1 MAPSTIGFGT
11 ARVTTGMKDTIN
23 QDDSLRRI
31 PPRQSGPLGKVQDIL
46 ESARFQ
52 RAITVLIIINAVT
65 LGVETSKAAMAAAG
79 SLLSMIDRAILAV
92 FVVELVAKL
101 IVYRSRFHKDPWNIF
116 DFVIVGIA
124 LMPATGNLSVL
135 RALRI
140 LRVLRL
146 VSAVPS
152 MRRVVSAL
160 LQAIPG
166 MGSIVMLL
174 GLIFYVFSVMA
185 TKFFGE
191 TFPQWFGTI
200 GESSYSLFQIMTLE
214 SWSMGIVRPV
224 MESFP
229 LAWAFFL
236 PFILITSFTVLNLF
250 IGIVVDAMQRQH
262 ETEHEA
268 ERAAEQAMAEEGQS
282 DRRAILEELK
292 AMRLEIAELRTRVGR
307 D

>member
-1 MAPSTIGFGT
+1 MND
-11 ARVTTGMKDTIN
+11 TTN
-23 QDDSLRRI
+23 QDGNLRRI
-31 PPRQSGPLGKVQDIL
+31 PPEQSGPLGKVQRFL

-52 RAITVLIIINAVT
+52 KAITVLIAINAVT
-65 LGVETSKAAMAAAG
+65 LGIETSKAAMAAAG
-79 SLLSMIDRAILAV
+79 PLLSMIDKTILSV
-92 FVVELVAKL
+92 FVIELLAKL
-101 IVYRSRFHKDPWNIF
+101 IVYRSRFHKDPWNVF

-160 LQAIPG
+160 LAAIPG

-174 GLIFYVFSVMA
+174 TLIFYVFSVMA
-185 TKFFGE
+185 TKFFSE

-200 GESSYSLFQIMTLE
+200 GESAYSLFQIMTLE

-224 MESFP
+224 MESYP

-262 ETEHEA
+262 DMEDA
-268 ERAAEQAMAEEGQS
+268 EDIAAEHAMAEEGQA
-282 DRRAILEELK
+282 DRRAILVELK
-292 AMRLEIAELRTRVGR
+292 AMRLEIAELKGLVRP